1 MDGARALR
9 HASGVRRIPGRLVLL
24 FSLGSLGSLG
34 ASFVLACTTLK
45 AADDTTP
52 PPGEDDAGDEAARD
66 ASASRDGSADAA
78 AAQPD
83 AGAPADASAQ
93 GACTQATCPP
103 EVLLENLFGPISLA
117 LDATH
122 FYWAE
127 VGSKIPNGG
136 GQAQLVRLPKTTT
149 CKLRGCF
156 DVLDYF
162 LVSGELEGQLIYGT
176 QVEAAAS
183 DVCVTQS
190 YNASPQHA
198 IKCYAKPNLAARS
211 LDQAAGE
218 VRALW
223 VSATSARWVL
233 ASTTGTS
240 NDGALQG
247 RPLDA
252 GATRTL
258 AGSRPGPTG
267 LTSDGAAVFWTE
279 RGAVTGQGAVLT
291 VGPDAGPAPFATGVG
306 TPTSPRI
313 FGEHLYWIDAA
324 GRKIVRKRLDGT
336 DAAIALAATDVGP
349 FELAVDASGV
359 YWACAGGGQSGVNG
373 SLSHV
378 STAGGQTTT
387 MLSGLVNL
395 ADLALDGTHLY
406 WATLGAAPF
415 DKGRITRIKKTP

>member
-9 HASGVRRIPGRLVLL
+9 HASRMRRTPGRL
-24 FSLGSLGSLG
+24 FSLAALA
-34 ASFVLACTTLK
+34 ASYVLACTALK
-45 AADDTTP
+45 SADDATP
-52 PPGEDDAGDEAARD
+52 PAGEDDAGSEVEGD
-66 ASASRDGSADAA
+66 ADASRDGGADAA
-78 AAQPD
+78 PGQPD
-83 AGAPADASAQ
+83 ANGPSDASGPAP
-93 GACTQATCPP
+93 CTQATCPP
-103 EVLLENLFGPISLA
+103 EVLLENLYGPISLA

-122 FYWAE
+122 VYWAE

-149 CKLRGCF
+149 CKLRSCF

-162 LVSGELEGQLIYGT
+162 LASGELEGRLIYGT

-190 YNASPQHA
+190 YNASPQHS
-198 IKCYAKPNLAARS
+198 IKCYAKQNLAARS

-233 ASTTGTS
+233 ASTTSTS

-252 GATRTL
+252 GTTKTL

-279 RGAVTGQGAVLT
+279 RGAAAGQGAVLT
-291 VGPDAGPAPFATGVG
+291 LGPDAGPAPFATGAG

-336 DAAIALAATDVGP
+336 GAAIALAATDVGP

-378 STAGGQTTT
+378 ATAGGPTTT

-395 ADLALDGTHLY
+395 SDLAIDGTHVY